1 MSSNFKNSNF
11 AKNLRENKS
20 VWITAVTLL
29 VALAVIAGVAAV
41 ANRAKTKPEDTTPPQ
56 DTTETP
62 DTNDQNTQNPDEGGT
77 SDVGSVLPSFSL
89 PVSGKLQKGHDAE
102 VQTFSATMNDYRI
115 HLGLDIATQLSAPVL
130 AAADGTVTEVWED
143 ALMGR
148 CIAVQHSGDAVT
160 VYKNLAAEGPEGIEA
175 GTKVTAGQTIAYV
188 GESAMTE
195 IADEPHLHFEMT
207 IGGIQVDPL
216 EYFGEAAVSLLGE
229 DSSFEA
235 PAEE

>member
-1 MSSNFKNSNF
+1 MSNNFKNSEF

-20 VWITAVTLL
+20 VWITAITLL
-29 VALAVIAGVAAV
+29 VALAVIAAVAAV
-41 ANRAKTKPEDTTPPQ
+41 ANRAKAGPEDTTPPK

-62 DTNDQNTQNPDEGGT
+62 NTQPPETPEDPDT
-77 SDVGSVLPSFSL
+77 SDVGSLLPSFSL

-115 HLGLDIATQLSAPVL
+115 HLGLDIATELSAPVL

-160 VYKNLAAEGPEGIEA
+160 VYKNLAVEGPEGIEA
-175 GTKVTAGQTIAYV
+175 GVKVTAGQTIAYV

-207 IGGIQVDPL
+207 VGGIQVDPL

-229 DSSFEA
+229 DSSFEQ

>member
-1 MSSNFKNSNF
+1 MSNNFKNSTF

-29 VALAVIAGVAAV
+29 VALAVIAAVAAV

-56 DTTETP
+56 DTSQNA
-62 DTNDQNTQNPDEGGT
+62 DDQITQNPEDPDT

-89 PVSGKLQKGHDAE
+89 PVGGKLQKGHDAE
-102 VQTFSATMNDYRI
+102 LQTFSATMNDYRV
-115 HLGLDIATQLSAPVL
+115 HLGLDIATSLNEPVL
-130 AAADGTVTEVWED
+130 AAADGTVSEVWED
-143 ALMGR
+143 ALMGV
-148 CIAVQHSGDAVT
+148 CVAIQHNGDAVT
-160 VYKNLAAEGPEGIEA
+160 VYKNLAPEVAEGIEA
-175 GTKVTAGQTIAYV
+175 GVTVKTGQTIAFV

-207 IGGIQVDPL
+207 VGGIQVDPL
-216 EYFGEAAVSLLGE
+216 EYFGEAAVALLGE
-229 DSSFEA
+229 DGAFEA

>member
-1 MSSNFKNSNF
+1 MSNNFKNSAF

-20 VWITAVTLL
+20 VWITAITLL
-29 VALAVIAGVAAV
+29 VALAVIAAVAAV
-41 ANRAKTKPEDTTPPQ
+41 ANRAKTGPDDTTPPQ
-56 DTTETP
+56 DTSDTPNTP
-62 DTNDQNTQNPDEGGT
+62 DTDPPKEPDT
-77 SDVGSVLPSFSL
+77 SDVGNVLPSFTL

-115 HLGLDIATQLSAPVL
+115 HLGLDIATELSAPVL

-143 ALMGR
+143 ALMGK

-195 IADEPHLHFEMT
+195 LADEPHLHFEMT
-207 IGGIQVDPL
+207 VGGIQVDPL
-216 EYFGEAAVSLLGE
+216 DYFGEAAVALLGE
-229 DSSFEA
+229 DSSFEK
-235 PAEE
+235 PTEE

>member
-1 MSSNFKNSNF
+1 MSNNFKNSAF

-20 VWITAVTLL
+20 VWITAITLL
-29 VALAVIAGVAAV
+29 VALAVIAAVAAV
-41 ANRAKTKPEDTTPPQ
+41 ANRAKVGGEDTTTEPPE
-56 DTTETP
+56 TTQPPETQTP
-62 DTNDQNTQNPDEGGT
+62 DVPEDPGA
-77 SDVGSVLPSFSL
+77 SDVGKILPVFSL

-102 VQTFSATMNDYRI
+102 LQTFSATMNDYRV
-115 HLGLDIATQLSAPVL
+115 HLGLDIATELSAPVL
-130 AAADGTVTEVWED
+130 AAADGTVIEVWED

-160 VYKNLAAEGPEGIEA
+160 VYKNLAAESPEGIEA
-175 GTKVTAGQTIAYV
+175 GAKVTAGQTIAYV

-207 IGGIQVDPL
+207 VGGLQVDPL
-216 EYFGEAAVSLLGE
+216 EYFGESAVALLGE
-229 DSSFEA
+229 DSSFEK